1 MQIFSLSSIKRGVYS
16 LKSPFSQTSVYIID
30 GLGGMITSNKIGLVF
45 NDRFGLKRKFVREDF
60 K

>member
-1 MQIFSLSSIKRGVYS
+1 

-45 NDRFGLKRKFVREDF
+45 NDRFGLKRKFVGEILNNF
-60 K
+60 QQSL